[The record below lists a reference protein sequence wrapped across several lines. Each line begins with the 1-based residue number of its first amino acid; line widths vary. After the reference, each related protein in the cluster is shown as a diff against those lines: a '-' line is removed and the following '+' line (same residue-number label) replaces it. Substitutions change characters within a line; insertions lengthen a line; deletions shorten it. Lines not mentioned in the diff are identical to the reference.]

1 MSSQRQVLDLVDAVA
16 ERPFQIGGGYPK
28 VHENR
33 LGPRAAR
40 ALQRRVAKGYR
51 LPEKP
56 QTVMVGE
63 RPGSGRELR
72 RVRVSDHAPWKK
84 DVSFMRLRPFGRP
97 VPLADV
103 TTLAVVMV
111 AAAALIRVIGAQW
124 AVSTAANMYM
134 LSCFCGYV
142 VLYFGAITAARQAIK
157 RAAGHRW
164 SRDAV
169 EYVPWVE
176 GSAVYSA
183 GPDLA
188 IMAVAEAICAD
199 IESGADTVTDWQPAL
214 DVGHEL
220 HEIAWS
226 VAGLLQLR
234 QLDAAETPHAR
245 AERTKLLDECR
256 IAVLSRVVALYD
268 YRLAIQRTRRDAEEL
283 QARRRAKTSTTADVA
298 TAAADE
304 FLNRQAAARIA
315 YLTEGLDITRVVST
329 HLVSDEMS
337 TTLAEC
343 GGERSALSTAS
354 ARSAV
359 WRDNAERPR
368 DDDHRRRSA
377 LSGFRFRRSRRIPAS
392 RGSR

>member
-51 LPEKP
+51 LPKKP
-56 QTVMVGE
+56 QPSTVGV
-63 RPGSGRELR
+63 RPGSARELR
-72 RVRVSDHAPWKK
+72 RVRVPDHAPWKK
-84 DVSFMRLRPFGRP
+84 EVSFVRLRPFGAL

-111 AAAALIRVIGAQW
+111 AAAALIRVIGAEW
-124 AVSTAANMYM
+124 AVSTATNMY
-134 LSCFCGYV
+134 LLLCFCGYV
-142 VLYFGAITAARQAIK
+142 VLHFGGITAARQAIK
-157 RAAGHRW
+157 RAGGYRW

-176 GSAVYSA
+176 LSAGHSA

-199 IESGADTVTDWQPAL
+199 MESDADTMNDWRPAL

-226 VAGLLQLR
+226 VAGLLRLR
-234 QLDAAETPHAR
+234 QPDAEETPHAR

-256 IAVLSRVVALYD
+256 TAILSRVVALYD
-268 YRLAIQRTRRDAEEL
+268 YRLAVERTRLDAEEL

-298 TAAADE
+298 TAAAGA
-304 FLNRQAAARIA
+304 FLNRQAAARTA
-315 YLTEGLDITRVVST
+315 YLTEDLDITRVVST
-329 HLVSDEMS
+329 HLVSTEMS
-337 TTLAEC
+337 TTLAKWGE
-343 GGERSALSTAS
+343 ERSAGTAVGGLSPSS
-354 ARSAV
+354 A
-359 WRDNAERPR
+359 PT
-368 DDDHRRRSA
+368 
-377 LSGFRFRRSRRIPAS
+377 
-392 RGSR
+392 

>member
-1 MSSQRQVLDLVDAVA
+1 MSSQVQILDLVDAVA

-51 LPEKP
+51 LPANP
-56 QTVMVGE
+56 QPSTVGL
-63 RPGSGRELR
+63 RPGSAPELR
-72 RVRVSDHAPWKK
+72 RVRVSDHVPWKK
-84 DVSFMRLRPFGRP
+84 EVSFMRLRPFGRP
-97 VPLADV
+97 VPLADA

-111 AAAALIRVIGAQW
+111 AAAALIRVIGAEW

-134 LSCFCGYV
+134 LLCFSGYL
-142 VLYFGAITAARQAIK
+142 VLYFGGITAARQAIK
-157 RAAGHRW
+157 RAAGYRW

-176 GSAVYSA
+176 GSAGSSA

-199 IESGADTVTDWQPAL
+199 MESGADTMNDWRPAP

-234 QLDAAETPHAR
+234 QPDAEETPQER
-245 AERTKLLDECR
+245 AERTRLLDECR
-256 IAVLSRVVALYD
+256 TAVLSRVVALYD
-268 YRLAIQRTRRDAEEL
+268 YRLAVERTRLDAEEL

-298 TAAADE
+298 TAAAGA
-304 FLNRQAAARIA
+304 FLNRQAAERIT
-315 YLTEGLDITRVVST
+315 YLTEDLDITRVVST
-329 HLVSDEMS
+329 HLVSTELS
-337 TTLAEC
+337 TTLAKW
-343 GGERSALSTAS
+343 GEGARRAQSAADGT
-354 ARSAV
+354 RT
-359 WRDNAERPR
+359 
-368 DDDHRRRSA
+368 
-377 LSGFRFRRSRRIPAS
+377 
-392 RGSR
+392 